1 MFYEDWQSK
10 FREPESVIF
19 KVDKYKKPAYKT
31 DNAVDISEYDT
42 LFKTPIVQERRHYYD
57 EDYNYSHIDHK
68 SMIFTLPELGM
79 KIALT
84 DLSHRNA
91 RHVARVSYGPD
102 KTAGGDYYGSINER
116 VSVVHFK
123 GGNINF
129 KQVYREFPK
138 KDSPNGERSD
148 GTKVQTEDVLKAGI
162 IYYYIQKYIQSL
174 LSINTDE
181 MTNEQLNEIKNEKNS
196 LIEEF
201 NQYLDQI
208 MSGDKEVDLQGYAD
222 KIFGEGKVNLQEILT
237 RNIEQVL
244 KSQEMEE
251 DERVRKEKRREKISN
266 AIDKAVYI
274 VTLPVTFPV
283 LKLAK
288 FVDFIKD
295 KIFTFVKTKQREKRD
310 KLIEEERKRE
320 RQEEIDKVRQ
330 F

>member
-19 KVDKYKKPAYKT
+19 KVDKYKKTAYET
-31 DNAVDISEYDT
+31 DDAVDISEYDT

-102 KTAGGDYYGSINER
+102 KTAGGEYYDDINER

-123 GGNINF
+123 GKNINF

-251 DERVRKEKRREKISN
+251 DERVRKEERREKISD
-266 AIDKAVYI
+266 AIDKVVYI
-274 VTLPVTFPV
+274 AISPV

-288 FVDFIKD
+288 FAGFIKD
-295 KIFTFVKTKQREKRD
+295 KVFTFVKTKQRD
-310 KLIEEERKRE
+310 KIREEERKRE
-320 RQEEIDKVRQ
+320 KQEEIDKVRQ

>member
-68 SMIFTLPELGM
+68 SMTFTLPELGM

-84 DLSHRNA
+84 DLSHQNA
-91 RHVARVSYGPD
+91 HHVGRVSYGHD
-102 KTAGGDYYGSINER
+102 KTAGGDYYGDINER

-123 GGNINF
+123 GENINF
-129 KQVYREFPK
+129 KQAYREFPK
-138 KDSPNGERSD
+138 EDSPNGERRD
-148 GTKVQTEDVLKAGI
+148 YTEVQTEDVLKAGI

-222 KIFGEGKVNLQEILT
+222 KIFGEGKLNLQEILT

-251 DERVRKEKRREKISN
+251 DERVRKEERREKISD
-266 AIDKAVYI
+266 AIDKVVYI
-274 VTLPVTFPV
+274 AISPV

-288 FVDFIKD
+288 FAGFIKD
-295 KIFTFVKTKQREKRD
+295 KVFTFVKTKQRD
-310 KLIEEERKRE
+310 KIREEERKRE
-320 RQEEIDKVRQ
+320 KQEEIDKVRQ

>member
-57 EDYNYSHIDHK
+57 EDYNYSHIDNK

-222 KIFGEGKVNLQEILT
+222 KIFGEGKLNLQEILT

-244 KSQEMEE
+244 KSQEIEE
-251 DERVRKEKRREKISN
+251 DKRVRKEARQEKISD
-266 AIDKAVYI
+266 AIDKVVYI
-274 VTLPVTFPV
+274 AISPV

-288 FVDFIKD
+288 FAGFIKD
-295 KIFTFVKTKQREKRD
+295 KVFTFVKTKQRD
-310 KLIEEERKRE
+310 KIREEERKRE
-320 RQEEIDKVRQ
+320 KQEEIDKVRQ

>member
-57 EDYNYSHIDHK
+57 EDYNYSRIDHK
-68 SMIFTLPELGM
+68 SMIFTLPELGI

-84 DLSHRNA
+84 DLSHQNA
-91 RHVARVSYGPD
+91 HHVGRVSYGHD
-102 KTAGGDYYGSINER
+102 KTAGGEYYDDINER

-123 GGNINF
+123 GKNINF
-129 KQVYREFPK
+129 KQAYREFPK
-138 KDSPNGERSD
+138 KDSQNGERRD
-148 GTKVQTEDVLKAGI
+148 YTEVQTEDVLKAGI

-222 KIFGEGKVNLQEILT
+222 KIFGEGKLNLQEILT

-244 KSQEMEE
+244 KSQEIEE
-251 DERVRKEKRREKISN
+251 DKRVRKEARQEKISD
-266 AIDKAVYI
+266 AIDKVVYI
-274 VTLPVTFPV
+274 AISPV

-288 FVDFIKD
+288 FAGFIKD
-295 KIFTFVKTKQREKRD
+295 KVFTFVKTKQRD
-310 KLIEEERKRE
+310 KIREEERKRE
-320 RQEEIDKVRQ
+320 KQEEIDKVRQ

>member
-1 MFYEDWQSK
+1 MFYEDWESK

-19 KVDKYKKPAYKT
+19 KVDKYKKTAYKT

-84 DLSHRNA
+84 DLSHQNA
-91 RHVARVSYGPD
+91 HHVGRVSYGPD
-102 KTAGGDYYGSINER
+102 KTAGGDYYGDINER

-123 GGNINF
+123 GENINF
-129 KQVYREFPK
+129 KQAYREFPK
-138 KDSPNGERSD
+138 EDSPNGERRD
-148 GTKVQTEDVLKAGI
+148 YTEVQTEDVLKAGI

-222 KIFGEGKVNLQEILT
+222 KIFGEGKLNLQEILT

-251 DERVRKEKRREKISN
+251 DKRVRKEERREKISD

-274 VTLPVTFPV
+274 VISPV

-288 FVDFIKD
+288 FAGFIKD
-295 KIFTFVKTKQREKRD
+295 KVFTFVKTKQRD
-310 KLIEEERKRE
+310 KIREEERKRE
-320 RQEEIDKVRQ
+320 KQEEIDKVRQ

>member
-84 DLSHRNA
+84 DLSHQNA
-91 RHVARVSYGPD
+91 HHVGRVSYGPD
-102 KTAGGDYYGSINER
+102 KTAGGDYYGDINER

-222 KIFGEGKVNLQEILT
+222 KIFGEGKLNLQEILT

-251 DERVRKEKRREKISN
+251 DERVRKEERREKISD
-266 AIDKAVYI
+266 AIDKVVYI
-274 VTLPVTFPV
+274 AISPV

-288 FVDFIKD
+288 FAGFIKD
-295 KIFTFVKTKQREKRD
+295 KVFTFVKTKQRD
-310 KLIEEERKRE
+310 KIREEERKRE
-320 RQEEIDKVRQ
+320 KQEEIDKVRQ